1 MDKVRGTLDDDSSSK
16 AQSQRY
22 FYHSLYSISYTLMRN
37 SKTINFFLK
46 YSETTILEKQLKTMC
61 VGVSRALVLMVA
73 LEPVAQLRECLLQIA
88 LAR

>member
-1 MDKVRGTLDDDSSSK
+1 
-16 AQSQRY
+16 
-22 FYHSLYSISYTLMRN
+22 MRN